1 MNFQAIFLD
10 ASPKN
15 PATNSSK
22 SSAGDFLVRNV
33 KEFRQ
38 ADSILVTHRSSNQL
52 KQIGVGAEL
61 KSVNPPGLTRGALAT
76 ALLTVDF
83 MTEDHPIVLLPT
95 NSHLESEVF
104 YSFVS
109 QMIQSNNSAGTVC
122 VRSNN
127 PIFSYVRVFEGK
139 VIEVVEKR
147 VVGDLATTGIFF
159 FKSKD
164 ILVESANW
172 SFVNNQSTD
181 RDFYIAPCLNYVL
194 SKGLSIGYHVAESKE
209 YIHAG

>member
-15 PATNSSK
+15 TATNFSK
-22 SSAGDFLVRNV
+22 SVGGDFLVRNV

-38 ADSILVTHRSSNQL
+38 TESIIVTHRSPKQL
-52 KQIGVGAEL
+52 KLLGLDADI
-61 KSVNPPGLTRGALAT
+61 KIVNPPGFTRGALAT

-83 MTEDHPIVLLPT
+83 MSEDLPIVLLPT

-104 YSFVS
+104 FSFVS
-109 QMIQSNNSAGTVC
+109 QMIQSDNSAGTVC

-127 PIFSYVRVFEGK
+127 PIYSYIRVFEGK

-159 FKSKD
+159 LKSKN

-172 SFVNNQSTD
+172 SFVNNQSTN
-181 RDFYIAPCLNYVL
+181 RDFYIAPCLNYAL
-194 SKGLSIGYHVAESKE
+194 SKGLSIGYHVAESEE
-209 YIHAG
+209 YVHAG

>member
-15 PATNSSK
+15 PATNFSK
-22 SSAGDFLVRNV
+22 SMEGDFLVRNV
-33 KEFRQ
+33 IEFRQ
-38 ADSILVTHRSSNQL
+38 EESIVVTHRSSNQL
-52 KQIGVGAEL
+52 KQIGLGADL
-61 KSVNPPGLTRGALAT
+61 KIVNPPGFTRGALAT

-83 MTEDHPIVLLPT
+83 MSEDLPIVLLPT
-95 NSHLESEVF
+95 NSHLESGAF
-104 YSFVS
+104 FTFVS
-109 QMIQSNNSAGTVC
+109 QMIQSDNSAGTVC

-127 PIFSYVRVFEGK
+127 PIYSYVRVFEGK
-139 VIEVVEKR
+139 VIEVVEKS

-159 FKSKD
+159 FKSKN

-172 SFVNNQSTD
+172 SFVNNQSTNK
-181 RDFYIAPCLNYVL
+181 DFYIAPCLNYAL